1 LRGDFLNFAGRF
13 VSLLIVVW
21 VSLTFPSDAQAID
34 MANMDGRMNIGH
46 QAMVAKDVP
55 TAITITDILSP
66 TSDVA
71 FVKTHAKAFQASS
84 RKGDVWMRA
93 QLHNST
99 ATDLHGDLV
108 VRFPYLQRVD
118 VYLLD
123 GEGYMQTGT
132 AGSGVALSGIALPA
146 PFPTFEI
153 DVPAGETRTVYIRA
167 NGGPMVVMPVWFHTS
182 ADYQAWFQGSVSF
195 FALLMGI
202 ACTFTA
208 YAWSIARKSDTVA
221 YRLYFWF
228 CVTAITYVI
237 FSTGMGKSLFW
248 SHSNVSTI
256 TLVYILQ
263 GTVTA
268 FGAMFISNF
277 LDIRRTWP
285 AFYIVINGLVALCV
299 LGSIGGFFPS
309 LLSRAVYMICSGIGP
324 IVVLVG
330 VWVMHRRR
338 VPGAGAVLI
347 GWAPL
352 IVATVWLYLRLFEI
366 TPYFEIN
373 HYVVPLGLCF
383 TVFQFSWAI
392 SNRVKDAEASA
403 ATDPLTGLS
412 NRRDLE
418 TTLAALTR
426 SNTPACTAV
435 LAIDLDGFKAINDTH
450 GHDAGDLV
458 LQVIA
463 SRLKNVGASRAKPF
477 RTGGDEFLI
486 VYSNRDARAEIQQF
500 GAQCITVINRPIAF
514 RGTLLTVGASVG
526 VAFID
531 DHVDFRESISRA
543 DAALYAAKREG
554 KGIVRLFDQRQSPI
568 GQPGFKPIV
577 VNA

>member
-1 LRGDFLNFAGRF
+1 
-13 VSLLIVVW
+13 
-21 VSLTFPSDAQAID
+21 

-208 YAWSIARKSDTVA
+208 YAWSIARKSDTPA

-263 GTVTA
+263 GAVTA

-285 AFYIVINGLVALCV
+285 AFYMVINGLVALCV
-299 LGSIGGFFPS
+299 LGSISGFFPS
-309 LLSRAVYMICSGIGP
+309 VLSRAVYMICSGIGP

-330 VWVMHRRR
+330 VWIMHRRN

-352 IVATVWLYLRLFEI
+352 IMATVWLYLRLFEI

-412 NRRDLE
+412 NRRDLDA
-418 TTLAALTR
+418 TLAALTR

-554 KGIVRLFDQRQSPI
+554 KGIVRLFDQRQPVPDQPVAVEPPV
-568 GQPGFKPIV
+568 GQPGFRPVV
-577 VNA
+577 VNG

>member
-21 VSLTFPSDAQAID
+21 VSLSFPSDAQAID
-34 MANMDGRMNIGH
+34 VGNLDGRLNVSSH
-46 QAMVAKDVP
+46 AAFAEDVP
-55 TAITITDILSP
+55 VATTIADILKPDSGIVF
-66 TSDVA
+66 VA
-71 FVKTHAKAFQASS
+71 NTKDTVQASS
-84 RKGDVWMRA
+84 RTGDVWMRT
-93 QLHNST
+93 QLSNST

-123 GEGYMQTGT
+123 ADGKMLSGT
-132 AGSGVALSGIALPA
+132 AGASVARSGIALPA
-146 PFPTFEI
+146 PFPSFEI
-153 DVPAGETRTVYIRA
+153 DVPAGETRTVYVRA
-167 NGGPMVVMPVWFHTS
+167 SGGPMVVMPVWFHTS
-182 ADYQAWFQGSVSF
+182 ADYQAWFQGNVAIL
-195 FALLMGI
+195 ALLMGI

-208 YAWSIARKSDTVA
+208 YAWSIARKSDTLA

-248 SHSNVSTI
+248 PQTSVSTI

-263 GTVTA
+263 GAVTA
-268 FGAMFISNF
+268 FGTVFISNF
-277 LDIRRTWP
+277 LDIRHRWP
-285 AFYIVINGLVALCV
+285 AFFKLLNGLIALCV
-299 LGSIGGFFPS
+299 LSSIGGFFPGH
-309 LLSRAVYMICSGIGP
+309 LSRAVYMICSGVGP
-324 IVVLVG
+324 IVVLIG
-330 VWVMHRRR
+330 VWILHRRG

-352 IVATVWLYLRLFEI
+352 ITATVWLYLRLFEI

-412 NRRDLE
+412 NRRDLDR
-418 TTLAALTR
+418 TLAALTR

-450 GHDAGDLV
+450 GHEAGDMV

-463 SRLKNVGASRAKPF
+463 SRLKNVGAGRAKPF

-486 VYSNRDARAEIQQF
+486 VYSNKDARLEIQEF
-500 GAQCITVINRPIAF
+500 GNQCITVINRPIAF
-514 RGTLLTVGASVG
+514 RGTLLRVGASVG

-531 DHVDFRESISRA
+531 DQVDFRESISRA
-543 DAALYAAKREG
+543 DAALYAAKRDG
-554 KGIVRLFDQRQSPI
+554 KGVVRLFDQRQAPA
-568 GQPGFKPIV
+568 GQPGFRPIV

>member
-1 LRGDFLNFAGRF
+1 MRGDFLNFAGRF

-21 VSLTFPSDAQAID
+21 VSLSFPSDAQAMD
-34 MANMDGRMNIGH
+34 VGRMDGRMNVSRH
-46 QAMVAKDVP
+46 ATVARDVP
-55 TAITITDILSP
+55 AALTIADILSP
-66 TSDVA
+66 TSDIT
-71 FVKTHAKAFQASS
+71 FIPSHADAFQASS
-84 RKGDVWMRA
+84 RKGDVWMRT
-93 QLHNST
+93 QLRNSS
-99 ATDLHGDLV
+99 ATELQGELV

-123 GEGYMQTGT
+123 ADGYMRTGT
-132 AGSGVALSGIALPA
+132 AGAGVPLSGIALPA
-146 PFPTFEI
+146 PFPSFEV
-153 DVPAGETRTVYIRA
+153 DVPPGETRTVYIRA
-167 NGGPMVVMPVWFHTS
+167 SGGPMVVMPVWFHTS
-182 ADYQAWFQGSVSF
+182 ADYQSWFQGNIAIL
-195 FALLMGI
+195 ALLMGI

-208 YAWSIARKSDTVA
+208 YAWSIARKSDTLA

-248 SHSNVSTI
+248 PQSNVSTL

-263 GTVTA
+263 GAVTA
-268 FGAMFISNF
+268 FGAVFISNF
-277 LDIRRTWP
+277 LDIRHRWP
-285 AFYIVINGLVALCV
+285 AFYNVINGLVALCV
-299 LGSIGGFFPS
+299 LSSIGGFFPS
-309 LLSRAVYMICSGIGP
+309 HLSRAIYMVCSGIGP
-324 IVVLVG
+324 IAVLAG
-330 VWVMHRRR
+330 VWVLHRRG

-352 IVATVWLYLRLFEI
+352 IMATVWLYLRLFEI

-392 SNRVKDAEASA
+392 SNRVKEAEASA

-412 NRRDLE
+412 NRRDLD

-435 LAIDLDGFKAINDTH
+435 LAVDLDGFKAINDTH

-463 SRLKNVGASRAKPF
+463 SRLKNVGAGRAKPF

-486 VYSNRDARAEIQQF
+486 VYSSKDARSEIQAF
-500 GAQCITVINRPIAF
+500 GNQCIAVINRPIAF
-514 RGTLLTVGASVG
+514 RGTLLNVGASVG

-531 DHVDFRESISRA
+531 DQVDFRESISRA
-543 DAALYAAKREG
+543 DAALYTAKREG
-554 KGIVRLFDQRQSPI
+554 KGIVRLFDQRQSPV
-568 GQPGFKPIV
+568 GQPGFKPVV

>member
-1 LRGDFLNFAGRF
+1 MRSDFLNFAGRF

-21 VSLTFPSDAQAID
+21 VSLSFPSDAQAID
-34 MANMDGRMNIGH
+34 VGNLDGRLNVSSH
-46 QAMVAKDVP
+46 AAFAEDVP
-55 TAITITDILSP
+55 AATTIADILKPDSGIVF
-66 TSDVA
+66 VA
-71 FVKTHAKAFQASS
+71 NTKDTVQASS
-84 RKGDVWMRA
+84 RNGDVWMRT
-93 QLHNST
+93 QLSNST
-99 ATDLHGDLV
+99 AADLHGDLV

-123 GEGYMQTGT
+123 ADGKMLSGT
-132 AGSGVALSGIALPA
+132 AGASVARSGIALPA
-146 PFPTFEI
+146 PFPSFEI
-153 DVPAGETRTVYIRA
+153 DVPAGETRTVYVRA
-167 NGGPMVVMPVWFHTS
+167 SGGPMVVMPVWFHTS
-182 ADYQAWFQGSVSF
+182 ADYQAWFQGNVAIL
-195 FALLMGI
+195 ALLMGI

-208 YAWSIARKSDTVA
+208 YAWSIARKSDTLA

-248 SHSNVSTI
+248 PQSNVSTL

-263 GTVTA
+263 GAVTA
-268 FGAMFISNF
+268 FGAVFICNF
-277 LDIRRTWP
+277 LDIRRIWP
-285 AFYIVINGLVALCV
+285 AFFVLINGLVALCV
-299 LGSIGGFFPS
+299 LSSIGGFFPGH
-309 LLSRAVYMICSGIGP
+309 LSRAVYMICSGVGP
-324 IVVLVG
+324 IVVLIG
-330 VWVMHRRR
+330 VWILHRRG

-352 IVATVWLYLRLFEI
+352 ITATVWLYLRLFEI

-412 NRRDLE
+412 NRRDLDR
-418 TTLAALTR
+418 TLAALTR

-450 GHDAGDLV
+450 GHEAGDMV

-463 SRLKNVGASRAKPF
+463 SRLKNVGAGRAKPF

-486 VYSNRDARAEIQQF
+486 VYSNKDARLEIQEF
-500 GAQCITVINRPIAF
+500 GNQCITVINRPIAF
-514 RGTLLTVGASVG
+514 RGTLLRVGASVG

-531 DHVDFRESISRA
+531 DQVDFRESISRA
-543 DAALYAAKREG
+543 DAALYAAKRDG
-554 KGIVRLFDQRQSPI
+554 KGVVRLFDQRQAPV
-568 GQPGFKPIV
+568 GQPGFRPIV